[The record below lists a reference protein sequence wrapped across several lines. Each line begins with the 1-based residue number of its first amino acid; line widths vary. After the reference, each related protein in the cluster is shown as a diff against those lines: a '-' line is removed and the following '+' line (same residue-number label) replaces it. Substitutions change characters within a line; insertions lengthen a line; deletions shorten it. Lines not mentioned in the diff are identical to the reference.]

1 MCDFLKAF
9 PFISRDEYLWEY
21 TVPQIR
27 IMSAD
32 ASHTL
37 YLTEKQA
44 ADYNH
49 WKLVHD
55 GNVYDDPRQFMND
68 LGLPIFK

>member
-1 MCDFLKAF
+1 
-9 PFISRDEYLWEY
+9 
-21 TVPQIR
+21 
-27 IMSAD
+27 MSAD